1 MKKYAV
7 TTKTEVIMI
16 TAKDEKQLQVKL
28 DLIAS
33 FAKIVSVERIIAI
46 V

>member
-7 TTKTEVIMI
+7 TTKTETIVI
-16 TAKDEKQLQVKL
+16 TANTEEQLKRKV
-28 DLIAS
+28 DFINS
-33 FAKIVSVERIIAI
+33 FAEIISVERLIAI

>member
-7 TTKTEVIMI
+7 TTKTETII
-16 TAKDEKQLQVKL
+16 INANNEEQLKVKVNF
-28 DLIAS
+28 IKS
-33 FAKIVSVERIIAI
+33 FAEVISVERIIAI